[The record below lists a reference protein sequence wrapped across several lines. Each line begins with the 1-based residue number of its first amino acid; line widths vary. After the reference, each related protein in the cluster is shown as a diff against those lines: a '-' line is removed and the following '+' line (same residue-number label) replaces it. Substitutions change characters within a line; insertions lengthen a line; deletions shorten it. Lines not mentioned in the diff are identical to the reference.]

1 MEQDDF
7 DPNLVRHGSTSRPA
21 RRRSTFRSPRSRL
34 YKTPRNTS
42 SGAEVT
48 NPSPGTA
55 RLPRPRAMRVRFDW
69 DYDGIA
75 CRGADLEK
83 PIPGSDPPMAR
94 YLTEHFDW
102 ILSPPRSEVSE
113 TVRELMW
120 VLVKSGNC
128 SAERVAKYFTGVRP
142 ISLRTA
148 SRIDEYDRPS
158 VVRRRF
164 IVRRSAPSSSQL
176 EVSVLPE

>member
-7 DPNLVRHGSTSRPA
+7 DPSLVRHGSISRPA

-75 CRGADLEK
+75 PAEALISRNQYPALTRLWRG
-83 PIPGSDPPMAR
+83 I
-94 YLTEHFDW
+94 
-102 ILSPPRSEVSE
+102 
-113 TVRELMW
+113 
-120 VLVKSGNC
+120 
-128 SAERVAKYFTGVRP
+128 
-142 ISLRTA
+142 
-148 SRIDEYDRPS
+148 
-158 VVRRRF
+158 
-164 IVRRSAPSSSQL
+164 
-176 EVSVLPE
+176 

>member
-7 DPNLVRHGSTSRPA
+7 DPILVRHGSTSRPA

-83 PIPGSDPPMAR
+83 PIPGSDPAMAR
-94 YLTEHFDW
+94 YLTEHFDS

-128 SAERVAKYFTGVRP
+128 SAERVAKLLGADR
-142 ISLRTA
+142 RTINRRLA
-148 SRIDEYDRPS
+148 TEGQSYSSILDA
-158 VVRRRF
+158 VRRD
-164 IVRRSAPSSSQL
+164 IGLTPVKYPS
-176 EVSVLPE
+176 